1 MYQGLRE
8 KLLLLNINPSNVE
21 RGKFT
26 SVITLTAPISG
37 DITVMN
43 ANVGMFMSPSDVIM
57 EVVDTQHLLLNLNV
71 FESDILKIKEGQN
84 IEFTIPQASKDV
96 YKSIV
101 KTVGKSIENKDRSI
115 SVFGLLQ
122 PELKEKLLSGMFA
135 EAKIIIAT
143 KKGFSVPN
151 EAIIKESDKNFVYLL
166 QNQQSNFVF
175 KKTLVKV
182 GEASEDFTE
191 ILPDDH
197 VHQNSKILAKG
208 VFDISN

>member
-1 MYQGLRE
+1 
-8 KLLLLNINPSNVE
+8 
-21 RGKFT
+21 
-26 SVITLTAPISG
+26 
-37 DITVMN
+37 
-43 ANVGMFMSPSDVIM
+43 
-57 EVVDTQHLLLNLNV
+57 
-71 FESDILKIKEGQN
+71 
-84 IEFTIPQASKDV
+84 
-96 YKSIV
+96 
-101 KTVGKSIENKDRSI
+101 
-115 SVFGLLQ
+115 
-122 PELKEKLLSGMFA
+122 MFA